1 MHSFESLR
9 QAAVDAIRLGAFA
22 AYKTID
28 KKSLFGFA
36 ICTDNELGSVFHV
49 YATREWVSER
59 EAEYPEIGFI
69 SVEWEQGFDDDPFL
83 ALSSVF
89 RKFADSA
96 YHLPDREY
104 ENNRIVRF
112 RVLVEAMR
120 VCRDE
125 GLFDANTLLSVDST
139 DPDDL
144 MTKLACEAARHL
156 NIPAIAEAYLQTME
170 C

>member
-59 EAEYPEIGFI
+59 EAEYPR
-69 SVEWEQGFDDDPFL
+69 SVLFTSNGNK
-83 ALSSVF
+83 ALMMILFSLFPAFSENSLTLPTICPIASMKIIASSD
-89 RKFADSA
+89 FA
-96 YHLPDREY
+96 
-104 ENNRIVRF
+104 
-112 RVLVEAMR
+112 
-120 VCRDE
+120 C
-125 GLFDANTLLSVDST
+125 LS
-139 DPDDL
+139 
-144 MTKLACEAARHL
+144 R
-156 NIPAIAEAYLQTME
+156 Q
-170 C
+170 